1 MCPQGLPSLVPR
13 SFLLPYCPRQ
23 APVGTHIVSQLKRW
37 KYEGGL
43 LRCFKD
49 STIPLQGPTLDAKL
63 ATMVYQI
70 NLHCRAHPDSGDCC
84 NVLQSGPTRSL
95 IAKFPLP
102 L

>member
-1 MCPQGLPSLVPR
+1 MCPQGFPSLVPR

-23 APVGTHIVSQLKRW
+23 APVHLQLKRW
-37 KYEGGL
+37 NYEGGL
-43 LRCFKD
+43 LQCLKD

-70 NLHCRAHPDSGDCC
+70 NLHCWAHPNSGDSC
-84 NVLQSGPTRSL
+84 NVLQSRLTRSL